1 MKIYQGIPGRGG
13 ALYGEQASYTLMK
26 AAGDEEAV
34 KEPETME
41 PNAEIPI
48 DEPTEPEPIEEA
60 EVDPEAPPEEVTETV
75 PDSNDTH
82 TNENIIVG
90 NMDGKLEPEPEPE
103 VEEEPVIVVEEVP
116 PPPEPEETGVN
127 FSFNPESPHLTDGA
141 EPIIVSGE
149 VSGIVEPPTTRFY
162 LSVVRKG
169 ENGTT
174 YPVTDA
180 PLNPEGAR
188 TTTSHPLVNSL
199 QVF

>member
-1 MKIYQGIPGRGG
+1 
-13 ALYGEQASYTLMK
+13 MK

-34 KEPETME
+34 QEPDTME
-41 PNAEIPI
+41 PEPEIPT
-48 DEPTEPEPIEEA
+48 DEPTEPEPIVEAEVEPEAHPEEA
-60 EVDPEAPPEEVTETV
+60 EEEEEVPLDEPELV
-75 PDSNDTH
+75 VAA
-82 TNENIIVG
+82 EEEFVA
-90 NMDGKLEPEPEPE
+90 EPEPEPE
-103 VEEEPVIVVEEVP
+103 VEEEPVIVEEEVP
-116 PPPEPEETGVN
+116 PPPEPEPEETGVK
-127 FSFNPESPHLTDGA
+127 FVFNPETPYLTDGS

-174 YPVTDA
+174 YPVADA

-188 TTTSHPLVNSL
+188 TTTSHSLVNSL